1 MSQALSFIRRF
12 FTMMTEFVF
21 QDMVFSGSSSP
32 VSVGWVIVCCIIFG
46 MVVKSVLVL
55 PQALGISGGSHN
67 GHDRSND

>member
-1 MSQALSFIRRF
+1 MSLALTYIRRF

-55 PQALGISGGSHN
+55 PQSLRTSGGSVH